1 MRSWPGPPH
10 TDNIRLHLLSIGE
23 VDVSGPAPQAPAKR
37 VAPRAPVLCGRSCL
51 PHGLRL
57 PLLPDTAQL
66 GVEDQGGG
74 PPPGLEEAP
83 PSALRLQ
90 ADISTLQQYKPEG
103 KTNHYRQKSRYTA
116 HLCLALPVLG
126 YRYAW
131 SHWLCCPACMR
142 VKTRTASG

>member
-1 MRSWPGPPH
+1 MVRAKAPH
-10 TDNIRLHLLSIGE
+10 TDTIRLHLLSIGE

-90 ADISTLQQYKPEG
+90 ADISALQQYKQTMRS
-103 KTNHYRQKSRYTA
+103 TNH
-116 HLCLALPVLG
+116 ALLHIC
-126 YRYAW
+126 AW
-131 SHWLCCPACMR
+131 H
-142 VKTRTASG
+142 